1 MVTDKTTRAQ
11 LWRDVFLSRTI
22 SFLHQT
28 VNWQIF
34 IWKESI
40 LQLSSIRPFI
50 IFSTFLSS
58 CSTLGFLG
66 VSLSPRNV
74 CFIFSPP
81 FSHWMADIIV
91 MSKNSIAETNLEE
104 CSKFFNFSYLAHS
117 VMYRVIS
124 YSLILAI
131 F

>member
-1 MVTDKTTRAQ
+1 MWRCSNILRLTMVRDKTTWAQ

-22 SFLHQT
+22 SFLPQT

-40 LQLSSIRPFI
+40 SQLPSIRPFI

-66 VSLSPRNV
+66 GGVSLYHPETYV
-74 CFIFSPP
+74 FFS
-81 FSHWMADIIV
+81 FSNWMADMIV

-104 CSKFFNFSYLAHS
+104 CSNLFNFFYLADS
-117 VMYRVIS
+117 VM
-124 YSLILAI
+124 
-131 F
+131 